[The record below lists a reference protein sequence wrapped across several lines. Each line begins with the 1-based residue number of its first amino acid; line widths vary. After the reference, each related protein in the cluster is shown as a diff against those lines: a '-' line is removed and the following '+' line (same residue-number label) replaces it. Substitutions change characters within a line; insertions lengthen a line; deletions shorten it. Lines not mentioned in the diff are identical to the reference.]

1 MNERTIIFRLGEEN
15 GIVIQKNS
23 FDTSLFLN
31 QYQQAINI
39 FNHLWKEQEEWAKS
53 SSTSPYLDNQFSN
66 VIAFCGDRGEGKTSC
81 MSSFATILTDE
92 QARKN
97 ACTTDDNQLPP
108 ITIPTDFLRPQEIEW
123 LDTIDPSFFDTK
135 HNLLELLLGRMY
147 ANVSRRSQNRI
158 SNDDRDKSYHRR
170 LLMEQFE
177 KVKTDI
183 SKIEKNDAI
192 YDSLEEIS
200 DLAAGVNLKSDL
212 QELFNRYL
220 KYVGKKCLLICID
233 DLDLNISEGYKMA
246 EMLRKYLVCPQCI
259 ILVAVK
265 VEQLIDV
272 IATAHKKEVGNAD
285 ITWEQCLNMAQK
297 YVAKLLPRRNRI
309 SMPIPTDFCEYE
321 LEIMDS
327 EDSNNKDKEEN
338 KDKEQ
343 KTKFTVKE
351 KVVQMIFQKTGY
363 VFYNTQHLSPIIPKN
378 LRSLRHLL
386 GMLYSVPDAK
396 DTNGNDNEIGRDTF
410 KNYFFGTWA
419 AQLPD
424 KDYTFA
430 QQLAQ
435 YDDLTTLNAFVVEY
449 FAKRVENDTNIKI
462 LETDLNEEYAKLYL
476 SITSKKNTA
485 TNISYG
491 DVMYILWFI
500 NSISLDMTVQNLI
513 FLIKTVYSMRLY
525 SCYKQISRG
534 KDYLYPPTP
543 KVEEVVHIHRAETLY
558 ANVNQLQRLING
570 SYFTYPQGELLPI
583 KEKNKF
589 RDKVIVHIRNIR
601 RLIDDVKN
609 KADDFESN
617 LRLCEY
623 LALCISRTT
632 INKEQFTD
640 IGLNRT
646 EKIPTYLGQLSP
658 NAQYVVFDFLQPF
671 CSLCNIEYAYERFDS
686 IFGVMGDNK
695 KNLYNVAKEMDSS
708 LLNKLLKAYGKEDS
722 WEQMYSLVA
731 DAAIRVVDAQWAI
744 YDELLRTRNLHK
756 NGDEAIF
763 SAYDDIQKLKI
774 KLYPVIR
781 KEQKSSK
788 KSKIFEFKF
797 LSIFNDSINRNNLGE
812 ILYTTKEEKQIE
824 EMLQLFE
831 NIKVK
836 LAIFDKP
843 ITGKEARDIIS
854 NASQLRD
861 RQKAAFTIKLRN
873 LIKDTDS
880 YEGYDDIMAKGDD
893 LGKLYIE
900 AKTPKKN
907 VKKNTKKPIKK

>member
-39 FNHLWKEQEEWAKS
+39 FNHLWKEQEELAKS

-220 KYVGKKCLLICID
+220 KYVDKKCLLICID

-246 EMLRKYLVCPQCI
+246 EMLRKYLICPQCM

-265 VEQLIDV
+265 IGQLIEV
-272 IATAHKKEVGNAD
+272 IATAHRKEIKDAA
-285 ITWEQCLNMAQK
+285 ISWERCLNMAQK
-297 YVAKLLPRRNRI
+297 YVAKLLPKGNRVI
-309 SMPIPTDFCEYE
+309 MPIPTDFYEYN
-321 LEIMDS
+321 LEIIDTK
-327 EDSNNKDKEEN
+327 NKPKDEEN
-338 KDKEQ
+338 KKKESENE
-343 KTKFTVKE
+343 KEPRFTVKE

-396 DTNGNDNEIGRDTF
+396 DTNGNDNEIGRDSF

-424 KDYTFA
+424 KDYSFA
-430 QQLAQ
+430 QQLAR
-435 YDDLTTLNAFVVEY
+435 YDDLTTLNSFVVEY
-449 FAKRVENDTNIKI
+449 FAKRVKEHAEIEINDVNNSPNY
-462 LETDLNEEYAKLYL
+462 EKLYL
-476 SITSKKNTA
+476 DITSKTNTA
-485 TNISYG
+485 ANISFG
-491 DVMYILWFI
+491 DVMYVLWFI
-500 NSISLDMTVQNLI
+500 NGITLNMTIQNLI
-513 FLIKTVYSMRLY
+513 FLIKTFYSMRLY
-525 SCYKQISRG
+525 ACYNVISSNE
-534 KDYLYPPTP
+534 DELYPPTP
-543 KVEEVVHIHRAETLY
+543 EVEKVVHIHKAETLY
-558 ANVNQLQRLING
+558 EHVNQLQKLVNG
-570 SYFTYPQGELLPI
+570 SYFTYPQGALLPMNVNGDMNYRDRVILPIERI
-583 KEKNKF
+583 KLLASKITDLEDLK
-589 RDKVIVHIRNIR
+589 
-601 RLIDDVKN
+601 
-609 KADDFESN
+609 
-617 LRLCEY
+617 LCEY
-623 LALCISRTT
+623 MALCISRTT
-632 INKEQFTD
+632 VRKEQTSGF
-640 IGLNRT
+640 GLNRV
-646 EKIPTYLGQLSP
+646 EKIPTYLGALSSTA
-658 NAQYVVFDFLQPF
+658 NYVVFDFLQPF
-671 CSLCNIEYAYERFDS
+671 CSLCNIEYAYRRMDS
-686 IFGVMGDNK
+686 ILNLK
-695 KNLYNVAKEMDSS
+695 KEDTALSLFEVAQQTEGSLYNEFLNLYKEKD
-708 LLNKLLKAYGKEDS
+708 L
-722 WEQMYSLVA
+722 WEQQHSLIS
-731 DAAIRVVDAQWAI
+731 DAVIRISEVQWAI

-763 SAYDDIQKLKI
+763 SAYNDIQNLEI
-774 KLYPVIR
+774 KLYPLIRENKKGVIPSGILTFEFLKVFSLVNKKR
-781 KEQKSSK
+781 LSVITSISKEDISNDEKNLFVRDFLFATQDYYLWPMSGKDVKQFLIDISRLEGKRK
-788 KSKIFEFKF
+788 KSFTLRVGKLFANTEQYE
-797 LSIFNDSINRNNLGE
+797 SNQVQ
-812 ILYTTKEEKQIE
+812 EK
-824 EMLQLFE
+824 LP
-831 NIKVK
+831 NI
-836 LAIFDKP
+836 I
-843 ITGKEARDIIS
+843 RMY
-854 NASQLRD
+854 Q
-861 RQKAAFTIKLRN
+861 
-873 LIKDTDS
+873 
-880 YEGYDDIMAKGDD
+880 MAKQ
-893 LGKLYIE
+893 L
-900 AKTPKKN
+900 N
-907 VKKNTKKPIKK
+907 N